1 MAKAENSKQRILA
14 LGEIL
19 LQETDEEHR
28 LTAAELEEML
38 RQREIP
44 GERKSIYRDLAML
57 ADQGMDIIR
66 SHRGYY
72 LGSRTFSW
80 RSLNYWPTQCSA
92 PDASPRRSP
101 MNSSANWEH

>member
-57 ADQGMDIIR
+57 ADQAWTSSAAIGAIIWAAEP
-66 SHRGYY
+66 S
-72 LGSRTFSW
+72 SW

>member
-44 GERKSIYRDLAML
+44 GERKK
-57 ADQGMDIIR
+57 
-66 SHRGYY
+66 Y
-72 LGSRTFSW
+72 LSGSCHAGGSGHGHH
-80 RSLNYWPTQCSA
+80 P
-92 PDASPRRSP
+92 
-101 MNSSANWEH
+101 